1 LLRTTKGIKRLSSA
15 ERALIAV
22 PDDVKDTLVGIL
34 LGDSFVRKVVYL
46 GLCLFL
52 FVPFLSDINVSL
64 EENNILALSFILAL
78 IPGAH
83 PQAWGGGHL
92 LF

>member
-1 LLRTTKGIKRLSSA
+1 
-15 ERALIAV
+15 
-22 PDDVKDTLVGIL
+22 
-34 LGDSFVRKVVYL
+34 VYL
-46 GLCLFL
+46 GLFSFL
-52 FVPFLSDINVSL
+52 FFPFLSDINVSL